1 MSAPRLHHQ
10 ALPDSLRVEPNGLI
24 PAVTDSLVAMGY
36 SLFSG
41 GGVGQVNAIMR
52 VRGGFEGVA
61 DPRGSGR
68 PIGY

>member
-1 MSAPRLHHQ
+1 VA
-10 ALPDSLRVEPNGLI
+10 
-24 PAVTDSLVAMGY
+24 DSLVAMGY

-68 PIGY
+68 PVSY

>member
-1 MSAPRLHHQ
+1 MSAPRIHHQ
-10 ALPDSLRVEPNGLI
+10 ALPDSLRVEANGLAT
-24 PAVTDSLVAMGY
+24 AVTDSLAAMGY
-36 SLFSG
+36 SLYVG

-61 DPRGSGR
+61 DPRGRGR